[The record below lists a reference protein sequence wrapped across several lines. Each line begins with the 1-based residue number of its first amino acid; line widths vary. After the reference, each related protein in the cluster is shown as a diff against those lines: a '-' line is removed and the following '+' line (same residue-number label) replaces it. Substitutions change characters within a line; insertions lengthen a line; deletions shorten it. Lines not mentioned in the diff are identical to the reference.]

1 MDEATH
7 REVTSALDNAIAQ
20 SADARLGVLSKQHG
34 PQQTA
39 KRIVDALRSLKRLR
53 SGGKPEYD
61 EWAAIFYALWYQ
73 PGQVNLAY
81 TLARALLEEIRGG
94 ESYLRLDDGWHL
106 HVDDLGCGTWAMQF
120 GLTLAMVS
128 LKHPSQALPVVTMNH
143 EDESPSMKAMG
154 GMIWREYLANS
165 QGDVAQACRAV
176 KKQPP
181 DGMRFHQESWLT
193 ALHTFYEEDDEFRKV
208 GFPREV
214 ERTCPDNILVTTQGK
229 SADYLP
235 PIPDGYRDHGTQNDL
250 EISGNGGFVAIDEFR
265 SRIFTDHVQ
274 DAGIS
279 DENSSFAQN
288 YLTSRRVSW
297 TSDAVIDCAR
307 RCYRRSDK

>member
-1 MDEATH
+1 M
-7 REVTSALDNAIAQ
+7 
-20 SADARLGVLSKQHG
+20 LSKQHG

-39 KRIVDALRSLKRLR
+39 KRIVCALRSLERLR

-73 PGQVNLAY
+73 PGQINLAY
-81 TLARALLEEIRGG
+81 TLAMSLLEEMRDK
-94 ESYLRLDDGWHL
+94 ESFLRLDDGWHL
-106 HVDDLGCGTWAMQF
+106 QVDDLGCGTWAMQF
-120 GLTLAMVS
+120 GLTLAIAS
-128 LKHPSQALPVVTMNH
+128 LKHPSQALPAVTMNH

-154 GMIWREYLANS
+154 EMIWREYLANS

-181 DGMRFHQESWLT
+181 DGIGFRQESWLT

-214 ERTCPDNILVTTQGK
+214 ERTVPDSILVTTQGK
-229 SADYLP
+229 SAGYLP
-235 PIPDGYRDHGTQNDL
+235 PIPDGYRHHGTQNDL
-250 EISGNGGFVAIDEFR
+250 EISGDGGFVEIDELR
-265 SRIFTDHVQ
+265 SRIFTDYVQ
-274 DAGIS
+274 DAGLS
-279 DENSSFAQN
+279 DQDSRFAQN
-288 YLTSRRVSW
+288 YLTQLHVSW
-297 TSDAVIDCAR
+297 TSNAVIDCAR